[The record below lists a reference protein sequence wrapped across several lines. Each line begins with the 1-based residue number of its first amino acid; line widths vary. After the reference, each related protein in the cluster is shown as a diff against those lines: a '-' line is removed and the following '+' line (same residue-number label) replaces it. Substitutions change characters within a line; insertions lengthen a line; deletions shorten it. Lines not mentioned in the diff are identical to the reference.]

1 MAIDNPSLGGTDGAS
16 SPLPQP
22 GGWIK
27 LIDAVALTTDPSSG
41 VSAVIG
47 VEAARRAT
55 LWIAADVGAAGAY
68 AQIFPFVSAQRTAPA
83 VGDDVWFSPAVLDTT
98 PTDTLVTGSFAS
110 GFDATIAPEWGVTK
124 GRPQVIRTLDGDAG
138 TDKIRMCIPLDVTHA
153 RWFHIQA
160 EEVVGAMVLT
170 VYLNIS
176 L

>member
-1 MAIDNPSLGGTDGAS
+1 MATENPALGGADGAS

-22 GGWIK
+22 GTWIR
-27 LIDAVALTTDPSSG
+27 LINAVALTTDPSSG
-41 VSAVIG
+41 VSG
-47 VEAARRAT
+47 VVSVHAARRAT

-68 AQIFPFVSAQRTAPA
+68 AQIFPFVSAQEAQPA

-98 PTDTLVTGSFAS
+98 PTDTLITGSFAS

-124 GRPQVIRTLDGDAG
+124 GRPQVIRTIDGDAN

-160 EEVVGAMVLT
+160 EEVAANMVLT
-170 VYLNIS
+170 VWLNIS